1 MGIGRSQINNLFFCE
16 RSEGRVVSV
25 VIPTYNASRY
35 LDGQL
40 RALRAQTVKDLEIL
54 VIDSSSSDQTLDIAK
69 QHAIQTVIIP
79 KEEFDHGGTRT
90 LAGKTQSVGDILVY
104 LTQDALPC
112 DDRAIETLIQPLLAE
127 RICGAAFG
135 RQIPYQD
142 ATPFAQ
148 HLRLFNYPPQSY
160 IRTYADRTA
169 LGIRAAFCSNSF
181 AAYRRDALEEV
192 GWFAEN
198 LLLAEDIHVCARML
212 MKGYKLRYVAE
223 AVVHHSHNYTVT
235 QEFKRYF
242 DLGVFFEKERWLLG
256 EFGRPEGEGIK
267 FVRSEFS
274 YLRSHGFLHL
284 LPISLMRT
292 AAKLIGYRL
301 GHYYR
306 HLPRTVLRRVS
317 MHTS

>member
-1 MGIGRSQINNLFFCE
+1 
-16 RSEGRVVSV
+16 
-25 VIPTYNASRY
+25 
-35 LDGQL
+35 L
-40 RALRAQTVKDLEIL
+40 RALRTQTVKNLDIL
-54 VIDSSSSDQTLDIAK
+54 VIDSSSSDETVDIAK

-90 LAGKTQSVGDILVY
+90 LAGKTRSVGDILVY

-127 RICGAAFG
+127 KICGAVFG
-135 RQIPYQD
+135 RQIAYQN

-198 LLLAEDIHVCARML
+198 LLLAEDMHICARML
-212 MKGYKLRYVAE
+212 MRRSCIIRIITRWPKSSNAILTWGYFSRRRDGFSMSLEDLKGRDSSLC
-223 AVVHHSHNYTVT
+223 
-235 QEFKRYF
+235 
-242 DLGVFFEKERWLLG
+242 DLSYPILGLTGFFTCS
-256 EFGRPEGEGIK
+256 
-267 FVRSEFS
+267 RS
-274 YLRSHGFLHL
+274 
-284 LPISLMRT
+284 
-292 AAKLIGYRL
+292 
-301 GHYYR
+301 
-306 HLPRTVLRRVS
+306 V
-317 MHTS
+317 

>member
-1 MGIGRSQINNLFFCE
+1 
-16 RSEGRVVSV
+16 VVSV

-35 LDGQL
+35 LDVLL
-40 RALRAQTVKDLEIL
+40 RALRAQTVKDLDIL
-54 VIDSSSSDQTLDIAK
+54 VIDSSSSDETVGIAK
-69 QHAIQTVIIP
+69 RHAIQTVIIP

-90 LAGKTQSVGDILVY
+90 LAGKTRSVGDILVY

-112 DDRAIETLIQPLLAE
+112 GDRAIETLIQPLLTE
-127 RICGAAFG
+127 QKCGAAFG
-135 RQIPYQD
+135 RQVAYQD
-142 ATPFAQ
+142 ATPFAR

-160 IRTYADRTA
+160 SRTYADRTA

-181 AAYRRDALEEV
+181 AAYRRDVLEEV
-192 GWFAEN
+192 GWFAKN
-198 LLLAEDIHVCARML
+198 LLIAEDIHVCARML
-212 MKGYKLRYVAE
+212 MKGYTTRYVAE
-223 AVVHHSHNYTVT
+223 AAVYHSHNYTVA

-242 DLGVFFEKERWLLG
+242 DLGVFFEKERWLLDV
-256 EFGRPEGEGIK
+256 FGKPEGEGIK
-267 FVRSEFS
+267 FVRSELS
-274 YLRSHGFLHL
+274 YLRSHGLLNL

-317 MHTS
+317 MHTT

>member
-1 MGIGRSQINNLFFCE
+1 M
-16 RSEGRVVSV
+16 VSV
-25 VIPTYNASRY
+25 IIPTYNASRY
-35 LDGQL
+35 LDRQL
-40 RALRAQTVKDLEIL
+40 RALRAQTVKDLDIL
-54 VIDSSSSDQTLDIAK
+54 VIDSSSSDETVDIAK

-90 LAGKTQSVGDILVY
+90 LAGKTRSVGDILVY

-127 RICGAAFG
+127 KLCGSAFG
-135 RQIPYQD
+135 RQTPYQD

-160 IRTYADRTA
+160 ARTYADRVA

-181 AAYRRDALEEV
+181 AAYRRDVLEEV

-212 MKGYKLRYVAE
+212 MKGYTTRYVAE
-223 AVVHHSHNYTVT
+223 ATVYHSHNYTVA

-242 DLGVFFEKERWLLG
+242 DLGVFFEKERWLLD

-274 YLRSHGFLHL
+274 YLRSHGFLRL

>member
-1 MGIGRSQINNLFFCE
+1 VI
-16 RSEGRVVSV
+16 SV

-35 LDGQL
+35 LDEQL
-40 RALRAQTVKDLEIL
+40 RALRTQTVKDLDIL
-54 VIDSSSSDQTLDIAK
+54 VIDSSSSDETLDIAK
-69 QHAIQTVIIP
+69 QHAIRTVTIP

-90 LAGKTQSVGDILVY
+90 LAGKTRSVGTILVY

-112 DDRAIETLIQPLLAE
+112 DDRAIETLIQPLLADK
-127 RICGAAFG
+127 ICGAAFG
-135 RQIPYQD
+135 RQTPYQD

-160 IRTYADRTA
+160 ARTYADRIA

-181 AAYRRDALEEV
+181 AAYRRDVLEEV
-192 GWFAEN
+192 GWFVEN

-212 MKGYKLRYVAE
+212 MKGYRVGYVAD
-223 AVVHHSHNYTVT
+223 AVVYHSHNYTLA

-242 DLGVFFEKERWLLG
+242 DLGVFFEKERWLLD

-267 FVRSEFS
+267 FVRSEFA

-284 LPISLMRT
+284 LPISLMRS

-306 HLPRTVLRRVS
+306 HLPRAVLRRVS
-317 MHTS
+317 MHAT

>member
-1 MGIGRSQINNLFFCE
+1 
-16 RSEGRVVSV
+16 
-25 VIPTYNASRY
+25 
-35 LDGQL
+35 
-40 RALRAQTVKDLEIL
+40 VKDLDIL
-54 VIDSSSSDQTLDIAK
+54 VIDSSSSDKTLDIAK

-90 LAGKTQSVGDILVY
+90 LAGKTRSAGDILVY
-104 LTQDALPC
+104 LTQDALLC

-127 RICGAAFG
+127 QICGAAFG

-142 ATPFAQ
+142 ATPFSR

-160 IRTYADRTA
+160 ARTYADRAA

-181 AAYRRDALEEV
+181 AAYRRDALDEV

-198 LLLAEDIHVCARML
+198 ILLAEDMHVCARML
-212 MKGYKLRYVAE
+212 MKGYTLRYVAE
-223 AVVHHSHNYTVT
+223 AVVYHSHNYTVA

-242 DLGVFFEKERWLLG
+242 DLGVFFEKERWLLD

-284 LPISLMRT
+284 LPISLMRS

-306 HLPRTVLRRVS
+306 HLPPAILRRVS
-317 MHTS
+317 MHSA

>member
-1 MGIGRSQINNLFFCE
+1 M
-16 RSEGRVVSV
+16 VSV
-25 VIPTYNASRY
+25 VIPTYNASQY
-35 LDGQL
+35 LDVQL
-40 RALRAQTVKDLEIL
+40 RALRAQTVKDLDIL
-54 VIDSSSSDQTLDIAK
+54 VIDSSSSDETVDIAK

-90 LAGKTQSVGDILVY
+90 LAGKTRSVGDILVY

-112 DDRAIETLIQPLLAE
+112 DDRAIEILIQPLLADK
-127 RICGAAFG
+127 ICGVAFG
-135 RQIPYQD
+135 RQTPYQD

-181 AAYRRDALEEV
+181 AAYRRDVLEEV

-212 MKGYKLRYVAE
+212 MKGYTTRYVAE
-223 AVVHHSHNYTVT
+223 AAVYHSHNYTVA

-242 DLGVFFEKERWLLG
+242 DLGVFFEKERWLLD

-267 FVRSEFS
+267 FVRSELS
-274 YLRSHGFLHL
+274 YLRSHGLLNL